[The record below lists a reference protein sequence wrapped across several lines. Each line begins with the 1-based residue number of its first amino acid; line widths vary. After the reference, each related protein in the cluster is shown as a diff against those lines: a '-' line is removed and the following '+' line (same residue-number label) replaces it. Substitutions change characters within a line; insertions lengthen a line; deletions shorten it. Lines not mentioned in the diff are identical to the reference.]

1 MRPSGG
7 YTDIG
12 GANIR
17 FPQTQWTEVIGIS
30 LGESIQNEF
39 VQRYW
44 KPIYSFLRRKGYDN
58 EKAKD
63 LTQGFFTEI
72 VLDSNLFKNLDSSKG
87 KFRTLLLT
95 ALNHYLVDVARHE
108 KRKKRHPGM
117 VVNLD
122 ETMDLP
128 DQTVAQPEDAF
139 DYAWATEVLDVTLST
154 LKAECGEGGLTIHWA
169 LFERRLLTPIIE
181 EVEAPALADLLAEY
195 ELPNVLKASN
205 MIITVKRR
213 FRTILERTV
222 EKYTDADADI
232 ALEIA
237 RLIELFGKGLG

>member
-7 YTDIG
+7 YTNIG
-12 GANIR
+12 GADIR

-72 VLDSNLFKNLDSSKG
+72 VLDSNLFKNLDSGKG

-95 ALNHYLVDVARHE
+95 ALNHYL
-108 KRKKRHPGM
+108 
-117 VVNLD
+117 
-122 ETMDLP
+122 TT
-128 DQTVAQPEDAF
+128 Q
-139 DYAWATEVLDVTLST
+139 
-154 LKAECGEGGLTIHWA
+154 
-169 LFERRLLTPIIE
+169 LLTDLSE
-181 EVEAPALADLLAEY
+181 TLDGFLEFYEARRERLRERLRA
-195 ELPNVLKASN
+195 VLG
-205 MIITVKRR
+205 VP
-213 FRTILERTV
+213 
-222 EKYTDADADI
+222 
-232 ALEIA
+232 
-237 RLIELFGKGLG
+237 

>member
-7 YTDIG
+7 YTHIG
-12 GANIR
+12 GADIR
-17 FPQTQWTEVIGIS
+17 FPPTQWTEVIGIS

-72 VLDSNLFKNLDSSKG
+72 VLDSKLFKNLDSSKG

-117 VVNLD
+117 LVNLD
-122 ETMDLP
+122 EDIDLP

-139 DYAWATEVLDVTLST
+139 DYAWATEVLDLALST
-154 LKAECGEGGLTIHWA
+154 LKAECTEGGLALHWA

-181 EVEAPALADLLAEY
+181 EVDVPAWADLLAEY

-213 FRTILERTV
+213 FQTILRRTV

-232 ALEIA
+232 ELEIV
-237 RLIELFGKGLG
+237 RLIALFGKGLG